1 MNLSLKSAPF
11 VAAIAV
17 LSLGTGSAN
26 AALIPGTDATF
37 NSSVFISLAER
48 SNTNAILRNLV
59 IDTGSRALDVFA
71 GTPWSTTAAQEAE
84 ILAFVSSA
92 AQTSRVVFNVGG
104 SLNDQS
110 SDTDRFGFLST
121 GNAAGPA
128 VDGFAQL
135 ATGVQNTLQKIG
147 NSNNGTF
154 NANGILLSTGP
165 ALPGFHGNQWGNNY
179 GGALLP
185 NNEVLLGA
193 VNQIVGWRFDATTFE
208 IGRFVLG
215 PITSSSLTGDI
226 TFGTVVPVPAAVWL
240 FGSALGLIGVMRRRA
255 AA

>member
-1 MNLSLKSAPF
+1 MNLSLKSAPLAAA
-11 VAAIAV
+11 VAVFAM
-17 LSLGTGSAN
+17 GTGSAS
-26 AALIPGTDATF
+26 AALVSGTDASA

-48 SNTNAILRNLV
+48 SNTNAIIRNLV
-59 IDTGSRALDVFA
+59 IDIGARALDVFA

-84 ILAFVSSA
+84 VLAFVSSSA
-92 AQTSRVVFNVGG
+92 ATSRVVFNVGG
-104 SLNDQS
+104 SLNDQTG
-110 SDTDRFGFLST
+110 DTDRFGFLST

-135 ATGVQNTLQKIG
+135 STGVANTIQKIG

-179 GGALLP
+179 GGALQP
-185 NNEVLLGA
+185 SNEVLLGA
-193 VNQIVGWRFDATTFE
+193 FNQIVGWRLDPNTFE
-208 IGRFVLG
+208 IVRSVLG
-215 PITSSSLTGDI
+215 PVSSNLQSGDI
-226 TFGTVVPVPAAVWL
+226 TFGVVPVPAAVWL